1 MSTRQPDPS
10 IAAVELYDLNRGNEE
25 LLAYMDPTPKQRK
38 QIQEN
43 CVRIAHLALK
53 IHDYYKQNS

>member
-1 MSTRQPDPS
+1 MSTKQPDPS
-10 IAAVELYDLNRGNEE
+10 IALVEMYELNRSNEE
-25 LLAYMDPTPKQRK
+25 LLGYMDPTPKQRAT
-38 QIQEN
+38 IREN

>member
-1 MSTRQPDPS
+1 MSTRKPDPS
-10 IAAVELYDLNRGNEE
+10 IAQVELYDLHRDNEE
-25 LLAYMDPTPKQRK
+25 LLAYMDPTPKQRAA
-38 QIQEN
+38 IREN